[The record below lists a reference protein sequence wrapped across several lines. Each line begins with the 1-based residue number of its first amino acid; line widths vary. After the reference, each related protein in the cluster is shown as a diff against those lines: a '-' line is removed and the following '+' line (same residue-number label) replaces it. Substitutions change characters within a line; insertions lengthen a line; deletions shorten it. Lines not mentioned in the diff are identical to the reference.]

1 MRKREFAIEQALRLG
16 RSGIGRRLTLSFVVI
31 VVLMASGRGLLL
43 WQFHQV
49 RLRMDRLNGVDEE
62 LIAVLRFQNDLR
74 SFHEQLKE
82 LTASRDT
89 QRVLTE
95 LR

>member
-1 MRKREFAIEQALRLG
+1 VEREAVRKREFTIEKALRLG

-49 RLRMDRLNGVDEE
+49 RLRMDRLNGVGRGVDCGSA
-62 LIAVLRFQNDLR
+62 I
-74 SFHEQLKE
+74 SK
-82 LTASRDT
+82 
-89 QRVLTE
+89 
-95 LR
+95 